1 MIRRD
6 TPILRWLSIAL
17 SFFIM
22 IIPMPEWMA
31 ALRPFVLAQVLVF
44 WILETP
50 QKMRLGRVFMIGLL
64 LDLASFAILGEHA
77 LRLLL
82 IAGVVHQ
89 LRNQF
94 RYYPIWQQALF
105 ILAILYADQ
114 LVLLIIRQFQGLP
127 MPPPEAWLAPVLAF
141 LIWPWMYMLLD
152 NLRLQNR
159 SK

>member
-105 ILAILYADQ
+105 ILALLYADQ

>member
-22 IIPMPEWMA
+22 IIPIPEWMA

-105 ILAILYADQ
+105 ILALLYADQ